1 MDFVSS
7 TQFWDLFVELNEEF
21 AEYGMQKEYS
31 FVNVLLSRV
40 DTNDS
45 ASALVREW
53 ISESY
58 GKHVL
63 PVEIP
68 STAAAKTAAA
78 EFGTVYDAT
87 VAQQSARTYRRAYE
101 AYERLV
107 EIMEDQLIRVW
118 QSQVAV
124 IGETL

>member
-1 MDFVSS
+1 M
-7 TQFWDLFVELNEEF
+7 
-21 AEYGMQKEYS
+21 
-31 FVNVLLSRV
+31 LLSRV
-40 DTNDS
+40 DANDS
-45 ASALVREW
+45 AASLVREW
-53 ISESY
+53 ITEAY

-68 STAAAKTAAA
+68 TTAAAKTAAA

-107 EIMEDQLIRVW
+107 EITENQLIRVW
-118 QSQVAV
+118 QSQ
-124 IGETL
+124 GREEL